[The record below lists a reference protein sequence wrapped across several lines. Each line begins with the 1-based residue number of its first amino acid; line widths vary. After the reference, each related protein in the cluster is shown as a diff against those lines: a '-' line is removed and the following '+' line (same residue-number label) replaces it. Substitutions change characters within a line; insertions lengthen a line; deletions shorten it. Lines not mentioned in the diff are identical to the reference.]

1 MDDTPAAPS
10 ALSAAG
16 QTLPGQ
22 TLPGLVWAF
31 RIHADGTPE
40 ALPIDQPI
48 DTVSEDGWLWLHFNL
63 ADARACALLP
73 KFEDLPAEAAVALTA
88 PDGTQQ
94 LHVDDNC
101 VYGVFAD
108 LIADIDGATQHFGY
122 LHFAMTDR
130 VLISARRRA
139 MSAAES
145 ARQALDRGRKLH
157 RVASLFELI
166 VDHVADSI
174 DKYSD
179 ELDEDMDEIEDEL
192 WQRASRDQRERL
204 AKARKAAVHL
214 HRQMQGLLALFER
227 VGPKLDSAPPPD
239 LRVKTNILMQRLEN
253 LDRDIIAMRE
263 RAHMLQEEVALKI
276 AEDTN
281 RSLYL
286 LTIITTFFLPA
297 SLVAGIFGM
306 NVKNLPFTEIS
317 SGFFWS
323 MVILVGASL
332 AILVIMQRMRILLR

>member
-1 MDDTPAAPS
+1 MDDTPATSLAPS
-10 ALSAAG
+10 PPA
-16 QTLPGQ
+16 QTM
-22 TLPGLVWAF
+22 PGLVWAF
-31 RIHADGTPE
+31 RIHADGSPE
-40 ALPIDQPI
+40 ALPVDKPI
-48 DTVSEDGWLWLHFNL
+48 NLADDGWLWLHFNL
-63 ADARACALLP
+63 TDTRACELLP
-73 KFEDLPAEAAVALTA
+73 RFEELPPEAAAVLTA
-88 PDGTQQ
+88 PDGVQQ
-94 LHVDDNC
+94 LHVDDES
-101 VYGVFAD
+101 VYGIFAD
-108 LIADIDGATQHFGY
+108 LIADIDGATHHFGY

-130 VLISARRRA
+130 LLISARRRA
-139 MSAAES
+139 MSAAEG

-166 VDHVADSI
+166 VNHVADSI
-174 DKYSD
+174 DKYAD
-179 ELDEDMDEIEDEL
+179 QLDEEMDEIEDEL
-192 WQRASRDQRERL
+192 WQRAAKDQRERL

-214 HRQMQGLLALFER
+214 HRQMQGLLALFQR
-227 VGPKLDSAPPPD
+227 VGHKLDTQPPPD
-239 LRVKTNILMQRLEN
+239 LRLKTSILTQRLEN

-306 NVKNLPFTEIS
+306 NVKNLPFTDIN

-323 MVILVGASL
+323 MAILVGSSL
-332 AILVIMQRMRILLR
+332 LILLIMQRMRILLR

>member
-1 MDDTPAAPS
+1 MDLPAP
-10 ALSAAG
+10 ALLAAA
-16 QTLPGQ
+16 Q

-40 ALPIDQPI
+40 ALPIDQPVAI
-48 DTVSEDGWLWLHFNL
+48 ACDEGWLWLHFNL

-73 KFEDLPAEAAVALTA
+73 QFADLPAAATAALTA
-88 PDGTQQ
+88 PDGAQQ
-94 LHVDDNC
+94 LHVDDHA
-101 VYGVFAD
+101 VYGIFAD
-108 LIADIDGATQHFGY
+108 LIADIDGATRQFGY

-130 VLISARRRA
+130 LLVSARRRA
-139 MSAAES
+139 MNAAES
-145 ARQALDRGRKLH
+145 ARQALERGRKLH

-166 VDHVADSI
+166 VEHVADSI
-174 DKYSD
+174 DAYSD
-179 ELDEDMDEIEDEL
+179 RLDEDMDEIEDDL
-192 WQRASRDQRERL
+192 WQRAAKDRRERL
-204 AKARKAAVHL
+204 ARARKEAVHL

-227 VGPKLDSAPPPD
+227 VGPKLDTAPPPE
-239 LRVKTNILMQRLEN
+239 LRIKTNILTQRLEN
-253 LDRDIIAMRE
+253 LDRDIVAMRE

-306 NVKNLPFTEIS
+306 NVKNLPFTDIN

-323 MVILVGASL
+323 MAILIGASL
-332 AILVIMQRMRILLR
+332 TILLIMQRMRILLR

>member
-1 MDDTPAAPS
+1 MDDTQTSRAS
-10 ALSAAG
+10 LSAA
-16 QTLPGQ
+16 QCM
-22 TLPGLVWAF
+22 PGLVWAF

-40 ALPIDQPI
+40 ALPADKPI
-48 DTVSEDGWLWLHFNL
+48 NLKDDGWLWLHFNL
-63 ADARACALLP
+63 ADARACELLP
-73 KFEDLPAEAAVALTA
+73 RFEDLPPEAAAVLTA

-94 LHVDDNC
+94 LHVDDES
-101 VYGVFAD
+101 VYGIFAD
-108 LIADIDGATQHFGY
+108 LIADIDGATNHFGY

-130 VLISARRRA
+130 LLVSARRRA
-139 MSAAES
+139 MSAAEA
-145 ARQALDRGRKLH
+145 ARNALDRGRKLH

-166 VDHVADSI
+166 INHVADSI
-174 DKYSD
+174 DKYAD
-179 ELDEDMDEIEDEL
+179 QLDEEMDEIEDDL
-192 WQRASRDQRERL
+192 WQRSAMDQRERL

-214 HRQMQGLLALFER
+214 HRQMQGLLSLFTR
-227 VGPKLDSAPPPD
+227 VGHKLDTEPPAD
-239 LRVKTNILMQRLEN
+239 LRMKTNILTQRLEN
-253 LDRDIIAMRE
+253 LDHDIIAMRE

-306 NVKNLPFTEIS
+306 NVKNLPFTDIS

-332 AILVIMQRMRILLR
+332 AILIIMQRMRILLR

>member
-1 MDDTPAAPS
+1 MDDAPTALAPSPAAHVM
-10 ALSAAG
+10 
-16 QTLPGQ
+16 
-22 TLPGLVWAF
+22 PGLVWAF

-40 ALPIDQPI
+40 SLPADKPI
-48 DTVSEDGWLWLHFNL
+48 NLKDDGWLWLHFNL
-63 ADARACALLP
+63 ADARACELLP
-73 KFEDLPAEAAVALTA
+73 RFENLPPEAAVVLTA

-94 LHVDDNC
+94 LHVDDES
-101 VYGVFAD
+101 VYGIFAD
-108 LIADIDGATQHFGY
+108 LIADLDGPTQHFGY

-130 VLISARRRA
+130 LLVSARRRTL
-139 MSAAES
+139 SAAES
-145 ARQALDRGRKLH
+145 ARQALDHGRKLH

-166 VDHVADSI
+166 INHVADSI
-174 DKYSD
+174 DNYAD
-179 ELDEDMDEIEDEL
+179 QLDEEMDAIEDEL
-192 WQRASRDQRERL
+192 WQRSAKDQRERL

-214 HRQMQGLLALFER
+214 HRQMQGLLALFTR
-227 VGPKLDSAPPPD
+227 VGNKLDTEPPED
-239 LRVKTNILMQRLEN
+239 LRIKTSILTQRLEN
-253 LDRDIIAMRE
+253 LDHDIVAMRE

-306 NVKNLPFTEIS
+306 NVKNLPFTDIS

-323 MVILVGASL
+323 MVILVGSSL
-332 AILVIMQRMRILLR
+332 AILIIMQRMRILLR

>member
-1 MDDTPAAPS
+1 MDDTPASAIAPQS
-10 ALSAAG
+10 ADQAM
-16 QTLPGQ
+16 
-22 TLPGLVWAF
+22 PGLVWAF

-40 ALPIDQPI
+40 ALPIDKPI
-48 DTVSEDGWLWLHFNL
+48 AINDDGWLWLHFNL

-73 KFEDLPAEAAVALTA
+73 RFEDLPPEAAVALIA
-88 PDGTQQ
+88 PDGGQQ
-94 LHVDDNC
+94 LHVDDTC
-101 VYGVFAD
+101 VYGIFCD
-108 LIADIDGATQHFGY
+108 LIADLDGATTHFGY
-122 LHFAMTDR
+122 LHFAMTDKLL
-130 VLISARRRA
+130 VSARRRA

-145 ARQALDRGRKLH
+145 TRQALDRGRKLH

-166 VDHVADSI
+166 VDHIADSI
-174 DKYSD
+174 DKYAD
-179 ELDEDMDEIEDEL
+179 NLDEEMDDIEDEL
-192 WQRASRDQRERL
+192 WQRAARDQRERL

-214 HRQMQGLLALFER
+214 HRQMQGLLAMFQR
-227 VGPKLDSAPPPD
+227 VGHKLDTQPPPE
-239 LRVKTNILMQRLEN
+239 LRIKTNILTQRLEN

-306 NVKNLPFTEIS
+306 NVKNLPFTEAG
-317 SGFFWS
+317 SGFFWA
-323 MVILVGASL
+323 MVILVGSSL
-332 AILVIMQRMRILLR
+332 AILVFMQRMRILLR